1 MLRDSEEDTV
11 MVGADHEGDK
21 DGAIGWNS
29 SEEDKGKSE
38 EGGDRITSGGNR
50 WPRPETLALL
60 KIRLDMDGVFRD
72 SNLKGPL
79 WEEVSRKLAE
89 LGYHRNAKKCKEK
102 FENVYKYHKR
112 TKEGRTGKA
121 EGKTY
126 RFFDQL
132 QALENKHQ
140 PSKAMASSVSK
151 TTIPSTANP
160 TIISHNGVSKSTTV
174 PSTTNPT
181 IISQSVVPPIPN
193 PTIPPLQAP
202 KPVVPRNPL
211 QSTISGILFSGNT
224 STSSSTASDEELKG
238 RCKKR
243 RKWKDF
249 FKSLAKEVI
258 EKQEELQLKFL
269 EAIEKHENE
278 RIVREDSWRIQEM
291 ARLNREHE
299 MLVQERST
307 AAAKDA
313 AVIAFLQ
320 KISNDNNTNLQS
332 QPVPRLTLP
341 PRSLSSETNSEIQ
354 KMDIV
359 RFENNSTPSP
369 TQTSSSRWP
378 KAEVEALIGLR
389 TSVDR
394 NYQENGP
401 KGPMWEDI
409 SAGMRRLGYNR
420 SAKRCKEK
428 WENINKYFKKVKES
442 NKTRP
447 EDSKTCPYFQKLD
460 ALYKEKKKVESS
472 ANSGQDMN
480 NLMEP
485 LMVQPEQQWPPQED
499 NNQQETVMEDIENV
513 EKNEEDD
520 ENEAVDSEEE
530 DNDGG
535 GFEVVINKPTSMD
548 NGE

>member
-1 MLRDSEEDTV
+1 
-11 MVGADHEGDK
+11 
-21 DGAIGWNS
+21 
-29 SEEDKGKSE
+29 
-38 EGGDRITSGGNR
+38 
-50 WPRPETLALL
+50 
-60 KIRLDMDGVFRD
+60 
-72 SNLKGPL
+72 
-79 WEEVSRKLAE
+79 
-89 LGYHRNAKKCKEK
+89 
-102 FENVYKYHKR
+102 
-112 TKEGRTGKA
+112 
-121 EGKTY
+121 
-126 RFFDQL
+126 
-132 QALENKHQ
+132 
-140 PSKAMASSVSK
+140 
-151 TTIPSTANP
+151 
-160 TIISHNGVSKSTTV
+160 
-174 PSTTNPT
+174 
-181 IISQSVVPPIPN
+181 
-193 PTIPPLQAP
+193 
-202 KPVVPRNPL
+202 
-211 QSTISGILFSGNT
+211 
-224 STSSSTASDEELKG
+224 
-238 RCKKR
+238 
-243 RKWKDF
+243 
-249 FKSLAKEVI
+249 
-258 EKQEELQLKFL
+258 
-269 EAIEKHENE
+269 
-278 RIVREDSWRIQEM
+278 M

-313 AVIAFLQ
+313 AVIAVLQ

-332 QPVPRLTLP
+332 PVPRLTLP
-341 PRSLSSETNSEIQ
+341 PRLLSSETNSEIQ
-354 KMDIV
+354 KMDVV

-401 KGPMWEDI
+401 KGPMREDI

-420 SAKRCKEK
+420 SVKRCKEK

-513 EKNEEDD
+513 EQNEEDD